1 MTDDSSNPAQ
11 IKQLGWRQGSILPSE
26 LFPQVGIATNLEFC
40 EGKAYP
46 IVISQD
52 CDVVH
57 HSYSDEPFIE
67 IIRAASVEQP
77 DGSLQDAKS
86 YRKLHLKLFATDS
99 YKPFQLSIHER
110 GLIDRRLLEKCGP
123 SKDLTVLPDD
133 IKLLANWIAQRY
145 RRDSFPDEFM
155 RRISEKKGKKRFKKL
170 LEEQGLLITGIFL
183 LLNSSGELTIGTPY
197 KVTVYATVR
206 TQTYD
211 NDLQREKLEETFLN
225 NFTDLL
231 NGFSG
236 VEVEDYY
243 LVSEAEFSLD
253 DVRNTRRMDFDSI
266 SYSEDKDGD
275 IAKTF

>member
-1 MTDDSSNPAQ
+1 LTDDSSNPAQ
-11 IKQLGWRQGSILPSE
+11 VKQLGWRQGSILPPE
-26 LFPQVGIATNLEFC
+26 LFQEVSIATHLEFY

-67 IIRAASVEQP
+67 IIRATFVERS
-77 DGSLQDAKS
+77 DGSLQSAKS
-86 YRKLHLKLFATDS
+86 YRKLHLELVATDS
-99 YKPFQLSIHER
+99 HKPFQLSIHER
-110 GLIDRRLLEKCGP
+110 GLIDRRLLEKYGP

-133 IKLLANWIAQRY
+133 IRLLANWIAQRY

-155 RRISEKKGKKRFKKL
+155 RRISEKKGKKRFKTL
-170 LEEQGLLITGIFL
+170 LEKQGILITGIFL
-183 LLNSSGELTIGTPY
+183 LLNSFEELTIGTPY
-197 KVTVYATVR
+197 EVTIYATVR

-211 NDLQREKLEETFLN
+211 DDLQRQHLEDNFLD

-231 NGFSG
+231 KGSSG
-236 VEVEDYY
+236 IEVVNSF
-243 LVSEAEFSLD
+243 LVSEADFSLD
-253 DVRNTRRMDFDSI
+253 DVRNTQRMDFDSI
-266 SYSEDKDGD
+266 SYADEKDGD

>member
-1 MTDDSSNPAQ
+1 LTDDSSNPAQ
-11 IKQLGWRQGSILPSE
+11 VKQLGWRQGSILPSE
-26 LFPQVGIATNLEFC
+26 LFQEVGIATHLEFC

-67 IIRAASVEQP
+67 IIRATSVERP
-77 DGSLQDAKS
+77 DGSLQYAKS
-86 YRKLHLKLFATDS
+86 SRKLHLELVATDS
-99 YKPFQLSIHER
+99 HKPFQLSIHER
-110 GLIDRRLLEKCGP
+110 RLIDRKLLEKCGP

-133 IKLLANWIAQRY
+133 IRLLADWISRRY
-145 RRDSFPDEFM
+145 RRDSFPDEFV
-155 RRISEKKGKKRFKKL
+155 RRISEKKGKKHLKKL
-170 LEEQGLLITGIFL
+170 LEAQGKLITGIFL
-183 LLNSSGELTIGTPY
+183 LLNSSRDLTVDTPY
-197 KVTVYATVR
+197 KITVYATVR

-211 NDLQREKLEETFLN
+211 DDLQRQHLEDNFLD
-225 NFTDLL
+225 NFTNLL
-231 NGFSG
+231 KNFSG
-236 VEVEDYY
+236 IEVVDYF

-266 SYSEDKDGD
+266 SYTDEKGGD